1 MLISQKLNTKIDKFN
16 AETEILS
23 RIVPKTFNGKQSFL
37 VLTQVFILDPCVI
50 VSHKMSMI

>member
-1 MLISQKLNTKIDKFN
+1 MLISQKLNPKIDKFN

-23 RIVPKTFNGKQSFL
+23 KIVPKTFNGKQNFL

-50 VSHKMSMI
+50 VSHKVSMI